1 MADIFDVIKNRRS
14 IRNFSGDDVPE
25 TDIRKIIECAVMAP
39 SGSNQQPWKFVVV
52 RDRAMKN
59 SIAGCVNG
67 KISAVKRNIKSAK
80 AEEHLK
86 GYMQYLTFFQEAP
99 VVICVLTQPYR
110 SVFENIL
117 HKYMP
122 EEEKE
127 EQALVDASIQSVSAA
142 VQNLLLAAHAMGYGT
157 CWMTGP
163 IIAQREIEQLLGV
176 EKPWHLTSVIP
187 LGKPRGA
194 SPGHFSRKT
203 VDEVLIFKN

>member
-1 MADIFDVIKNRRS
+1 MADIFDVMKNRRS

-39 SGSNQQPWKFVVV
+39 SGANQQPWKFMVV
-52 RDRAMKN
+52 RDRALKDSM
-59 SIAGCVNG
+59 AGCVNG
-67 KISAVKRNIKSAK
+67 KISAVKGNIKSAK
-80 AEEHLK
+80 AEEHLN
-86 GYMQYLTFFQEAP
+86 GYIQYLTFFREAP

-127 EQALVDASIQSVSAA
+127 EQFLVDASIQSVSAA
-142 VQNLLLAAHAMGYGT
+142 VQNLLLAAQAMGYGT

-163 IIAQREIEQLLGV
+163 IIAQKEIEQVLGV
-176 EKPWHLTSVIP
+176 GKPWHLTSVIP

-194 SPGHFSRKT
+194 YPEHSSRKT